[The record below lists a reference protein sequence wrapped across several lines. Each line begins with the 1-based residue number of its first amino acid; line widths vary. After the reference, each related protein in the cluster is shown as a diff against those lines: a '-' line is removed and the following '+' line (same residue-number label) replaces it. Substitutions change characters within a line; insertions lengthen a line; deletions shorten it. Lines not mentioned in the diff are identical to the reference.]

1 MLHFFN
7 TRTGHIE
14 PFKAMNDKEVL
25 LYTCGPTVYS
35 SLQIGNWDSFL
46 RWDVLVRLLQA
57 RGYKVTRVMNITDVG
72 HLVSD
77 ADDGEDKMQ
86 KGARKEGTTA
96 WAIAE
101 KYTNEFIEGMNTL
114 GCTVPTYYT
123 KATEFI
129 DEQIELI
136 KTLEEKGYTYVIDD
150 GVYFDTSRFPRYAD
164 FARLKLEDNQ
174 EGARVEANLQKKSA
188 SDFALWKF
196 SPVNKQRDM
205 EWNSPWGKGFPG
217 WHLECS
223 AMALQKL
230 GPTIDIHTGG
240 IDHIPVHHTNEIAQS
255 ECATGVRFANYWLH
269 NNHLLADGTKLSKS
283 LGNSYTLND
292 VLAKGFSAADFR
304 LFVLQSHYRSESNF
318 TWQNLTAAQNRLRKW
333 QAYAS
338 RRFQVIQPLHTDT
351 ISKDLKSNKSAV
363 MQKQEEVAKKEATT
377 YLKAFDNAMDNDMDT
392 PNALAAVDNFLH
404 IIDTHG
410 MMSSIVPEFVKLLQ
424 NIADILGIDLF
435 DEDISDVDKK
445 AVQTRED
452 YRAQKDWDKSDSI
465 RHHLEEKGIYL
476 TDTQHGVVWSRSK
489 L

>member
-1 MLHFFN
+1 
-7 TRTGHIE
+7 
-14 PFKAMNDKEVL
+14 
-25 LYTCGPTVYS
+25 
-35 SLQIGNWDSFL
+35 
-46 RWDVLVRLLQA
+46 
-57 RGYKVTRVMNITDVG
+57 
-72 HLVSD
+72 
-77 ADDGEDKMQ
+77 
-86 KGARKEGTTA
+86 
-96 WAIAE
+96 
-101 KYTNEFIEGMNTL
+101 
-114 GCTVPTYYT
+114 
-123 KATEFI
+123 
-129 DEQIELI
+129 
-136 KTLEEKGYTYVIDD
+136 
-150 GVYFDTSRFPRYAD
+150 
-164 FARLKLEDNQ
+164 
-174 EGARVEANLQKKSA
+174 
-188 SDFALWKF
+188 
-196 SPVNKQRDM
+196 
-205 EWNSPWGKGFPG
+205 
-217 WHLECS
+217 
-223 AMALQKL
+223 
-230 GPTIDIHTGG
+230 IDIHTGG

-476 TDTQHGVVWSRSK
+476 TDTPHGVVWSRSK